1 MKIKKYVWIIGG
13 DGIQSNK
20 VFSYPA
26 QVRLFAKEKGF
37 SVYDETCT
45 RFDMIVFCKKENGRE
60 NGFFALRRELV

>member
-13 DGIQSNK
+13 DDIQSNK
-20 VFSYPA
+20 IFSYLA

-60 NGFFALRRELV
+60 KGFFALRRELV